1 MLPLLA
7 TAIVASTGNI
17 YNGLWYPI
25 VVAVMSFVIGSLFIR
40 ETKDRDIQQ
49 I

>member
-1 MLPLLA
+1 MSRKSIGPA
-7 TAIVASTGNI
+7 VAIIADPEHHLRHLHRAS
-17 YNGLWYPI
+17 P
-25 VVAVMSFVIGSLFIR
+25 MSFVIGALFIR